1 MINLPST
8 TKTAIFGH
16 KTFVLPFRAYGFWV
30 EDARGNNVAEAASR
44 ELATALAKL
53 LNNTYSK

>member
-8 TKTAIFGH
+8 TKTVFFGA
-16 KTFVLPFRAYGFWV
+16 KRFVLPFRAHGYWV
-30 EDARGNNVAEAASR
+30 EDARGKNVAEAASR

-53 LNNTYSK
+53 LNGTHNK